1 MVFLF
6 VMSNLKIA
14 WIQGKSQGSLEKNIT
29 YYIEHIKKLAK
40 SKPDII
46 LLPELF
52 LSDYFAIEEEAS
64 SLDLAIEI
72 NSDLINLF
80 KDLCKELKTTISFP
94 FYEKVSSAIRFN
106 SMLIIDDN
114 GEVISHYRKMHI
126 PDDPGFYEKY
136 YFRPGDKGFQVANL
150 TKAKLGLLICW
161 DQWFPEAAR
170 LTAMKGADVLFY
182 PTAIAWDDN
191 EDESVYQ
198 DQLEA
203 WKTSMKAHAI
213 ANNVFVVAVNRV
225 GREGHLQFWGNS
237 FCVDPFGKEIYSND
251 AQEAVSEIEI
261 DLTLIEEAR
270 KVWPFFR
277 DRRTDA
283 YSSIEQSWIG

>member
-6 VMSNLKIA
+6 IMSKLKLA
-14 WIQGKSQGSLEKNIT
+14 WIQGKSQGNLEANIP
-29 YYIEHIKKLAK
+29 YYVERIKKLAQN
-40 SKPDII
+40 KPDII

-64 SLDLAIEI
+64 SLDFAISLDSEVI
-72 NSDLINLF
+72 TLF
-80 KDLCKELKTTISFP
+80 KNLCKELGVNLSFP

-106 SMLIIDDN
+106 SMIIIDKN
-114 GEVISHYRKMHI
+114 GELISHYRKMHI

-136 YFRPGDKGFQVANL
+136 YFRPGDKGFQVASL
-150 TKAKLGLLICW
+150 DKAKLGLLICW

-170 LTAMKGADVLFY
+170 LTAMQGAEVIFY

-191 EDESVYQ
+191 EDQSVYQ
-198 DQLEA
+198 EQLAA

-213 ANNVFVVAVNRV
+213 ANNVFVIAVNRV

-237 FCVDPFGKEIYSND
+237 FCVDPFGKEIYSD
-251 AQEAVSEIEI
+251 ATDEALTELEI
-261 DLTLIEEAR
+261 DLTQIEEAR
-270 KVWPFFR
+270 KIWPFFR

-283 YSSIEQSWIG
+283 YSGIEKSWL